1 MMKHLT
7 NLAIAAGVFIFTK
20 LYADAISFNSIE
32 LSGVNLVGHLLVLIF
47 VIQWIAYI
55 PAFMFKTEKFY
66 DLTGS
71 LTYIAAISFAL
82 YSTNT
87 SQSLD
92 LGSLII
98 GAAII
103 FWAVRLGSFLF
114 MRVHKDKK
122 DGRFDTIKTSF
133 SQFFMTWTLQGM
145 WVFICSSAALVAIAN
160 PTGVPINIV
169 FIIGLALFILGF
181 VVEIIADNQKSA
193 FRSIPENKDVFINE
207 GLWAR
212 SRHPNYFGEI
222 TLWTGITVMGI
233 STFEGMNYLA
243 LFSPIFSYL
252 LLNYV
257 SGVRMLEYRG
267 HKKWGHLDAYAS
279 LQKKYPKTHPKN
291 LLRFTKMF
299 LNKTHKSLHF
309 FRYLITLNNAN

>member
-1 MMKHLT
+1 MKHLT

-55 PAFMFKTEKFY
+55 PAFIFKTEKFY

-103 FWAVRLGSFLF
+103 VWALRLGSFLF
-114 MRVHKDKK
+114 ARVHKDKK

-181 VVEIIADNQKSA
+181 VIEIIADNQKSA

-267 HKKWGHLDAYAS
+267 QKKWGHLDAYKTYKES
-279 LQKKYPKTHPKN
+279 TPKLIPKI
-291 LLRFTKMF
+291 F
-299 LNKTHKSLHF
+299 
-309 FRYLITLNNAN
+309 

>member
-55 PAFMFKTEKFY
+55 PAFIFKTEKFY

-71 LTYIAAISFAL
+71 LTYITAISFAL

-87 SQSLD
+87 PQNLD

-98 GAAII
+98 GIAII
-103 FWAVRLGSFLF
+103 LWAIRLGSFLF
-114 MRVHKDKK
+114 MRIHKDKK
-122 DGRFDTIKTSF
+122 DGRFDSIKTSF

-267 HKKWGHLDAYAS
+267 QKKWGHLDAYKTYKES
-279 LQKKYPKTHPKN
+279 TPKFIPKI
-291 LLRFTKMF
+291 F
-299 LNKTHKSLHF
+299 
-309 FRYLITLNNAN
+309 

>member
-55 PAFMFKTEKFY
+55 PAFIFKTEKFY

-87 SQSLD
+87 TQSLD

-103 FWAVRLGSFLF
+103 VWAVRLGSFLF

-122 DGRFDTIKTSF
+122 DGRFDSIKTSF

-160 PTGVPINIV
+160 PAGVPINIV
-169 FIIGLALFILGF
+169 FMIGLALFILGF

-267 HKKWGHLDAYAS
+267 QKKWGHLDAYKTYKES
-279 LQKKYPKTHPKN
+279 TPKFIPKI
-291 LLRFTKMF
+291 F
-299 LNKTHKSLHF
+299 
-309 FRYLITLNNAN
+309 

>member
-7 NLAIAAGVFIFTK
+7 NLTIAAGVFIFTK

-32 LSGVNLVGHLLVLIF
+32 LSGVNLVGQLLVMIF
-47 VIQWIAYI
+47 VIQWLAYI
-55 PAFMFKTEKFY
+55 PAFIFKTEKFY

-71 LTYIAAISFAL
+71 CTYIAAILYAL
-82 YSTNT
+82 YSTNG
-87 SQSLD
+87 SQNFD
-92 LGSLII
+92 LGSFII
-98 GAAII
+98 GTAII
-103 FWAVRLGSFLF
+103 LWAIRLGSFLF
-114 MRVHKDKK
+114 MRIHKDKK
-122 DGRFDTIKTSF
+122 DGRFDSIKSSF

-160 PTGVPINIV
+160 PTGVVINSV
-169 FIIGLALFILGF
+169 FIVGLGLFLLGF
-181 VVEIIADNQKSA
+181 VVEVIADNQKSV
-193 FRSIPENKDVFINE
+193 FRSIPENKDSFINE

-233 STFEGMNYLA
+233 STFDGMNYLA

-267 HKKWGHLDAYAS
+267 HKKWGHLDTY
-279 LQKKYPKTHPKN
+279 KKYKEETPKLIPKI
-291 LLRFTKMF
+291 F
-299 LNKTHKSLHF
+299 
-309 FRYLITLNNAN
+309 

>member
-1 MMKHLT
+1 MKHLT

-55 PAFMFKTEKFY
+55 PAFIFKTEKFY

-71 LTYIAAISFAL
+71 LTYITAISFAL

-87 SQSLD
+87 PQNLD

-98 GAAII
+98 GIAII
-103 FWAVRLGSFLF
+103 LWAIRLGSFLF
-114 MRVHKDKK
+114 MRIHKDKK
-122 DGRFDTIKTSF
+122 DGRFDSIKTSF

-145 WVFICSSAALVAIAN
+145 WVFVCSSAALVAIAN
-160 PTGVPINIV
+160 PEVVPINSV
-169 FIIGLALFILGF
+169 FMIGLALFILGF

-267 HKKWGHLDAYAS
+267 HKKWGHLDAYKVYKES
-279 LQKKYPKTHPKN
+279 TPKLIPKI
-291 LLRFTKMF
+291 F
-299 LNKTHKSLHF
+299 
-309 FRYLITLNNAN
+309 

>member
-32 LSGVNLVGHLLVLIF
+32 MSGVNLVGHLLVMIF

-55 PAFMFKTEKFY
+55 PAFIFKTEKFY

-71 LTYIAAISFAL
+71 LTYITAISFAL

-87 SQSLD
+87 SQNLD

-103 FWAVRLGSFLF
+103 IWAARLGSFLF
-114 MRVHKDKK
+114 MRIHKDKK
-122 DGRFDTIKTSF
+122 DGRFDSIKTSF

-145 WVFICSSAALVAIAN
+145 WVFICSSAALVAIAS
-160 PTGVPINIV
+160 PTGVVINII
-169 FIIGLALFILGF
+169 FFLGLALFVLGF
-181 VVEIIADNQKSA
+181 AVEVIADNQKTK
-193 FRSIPENKDVFINE
+193 FRSIPENKDQFINE

-243 LFSPIFSYL
+243 IFSPIFSYL
-252 LLNYV
+252 LLVYV
-257 SGVRMLEYRG
+257 SGVRMLEFRG
-267 HKKWGHLDAYAS
+267 QRKWGHLDEYNAY
-279 LQKKYPKTHPKN
+279 KKNTPKLIPKI
-291 LLRFTKMF
+291 F
-299 LNKTHKSLHF
+299 S
-309 FRYLITLNNAN
+309 

>member
-55 PAFMFKTEKFY
+55 PAFIFKTEKFY

-92 LGSLII
+92 PGSLII

-103 FWAVRLGSFLF
+103 VWAVRLGSFLF

-160 PTGVPINIV
+160 PTGVPINIL

-181 VVEIIADNQKSA
+181 VIEIIADNQKSA

-222 TLWTGITVMGI
+222 TLWSGITVMGI

-267 HKKWGHLDAYAS
+267 HKKWGHLDAYKVYKES
-279 LQKKYPKTHPKN
+279 TPKLIPKI
-291 LLRFTKMF
+291 F
-299 LNKTHKSLHF
+299 
-309 FRYLITLNNAN
+309 

>member
-1 MMKHLT
+1 MKHLT
-7 NLAIAAGVFIFTK
+7 NLTIAAGVFIFTK

-32 LSGVNLVGHLLVLIF
+32 LSGVNLVGQLLVMIF
-47 VIQWIAYI
+47 VIQWLAYI
-55 PAFMFKTEKFY
+55 PAFIFKTEKFY

-71 LTYIAAISFAL
+71 FTYITAILYAL
-82 YSTNT
+82 YSTNS
-87 SQSLD
+87 SQNLD

-98 GAAII
+98 GTAII
-103 FWAVRLGSFLF
+103 LWAIRLGSFLF
-114 MRVHKDKK
+114 MRIHKDKK
-122 DGRFDTIKTSF
+122 DGRFDSIKTSF

-160 PTGVPINIV
+160 PMGVVVNSV
-169 FIIGLALFILGF
+169 FVIGLGLFLLGF
-181 VVEIIADNQKSA
+181 VVEFIADNQKSA
-193 FRSIPENKDVFINE
+193 FRSIPENKDSFINE

-233 STFEGMNYLA
+233 STFDGMNYLA

-267 HKKWGHLDAYAS
+267 HKKWGHLDDY
-279 LQKKYPKTHPKN
+279 KKYKEETPKLIPKI
-291 LLRFTKMF
+291 F
-299 LNKTHKSLHF
+299 
-309 FRYLITLNNAN
+309 

>member
-55 PAFMFKTEKFY
+55 PAFIFKTEKFY

-92 LGSLII
+92 PGSLII

-103 FWAVRLGSFLF
+103 VWAVRLGSFLF

-181 VVEIIADNQKSA
+181 VIEIIADNQKSA

-267 HKKWGHLDAYAS
+267 HKKWGHLDAYKVYKES
-279 LQKKYPKTHPKN
+279 TPKLIPKI
-291 LLRFTKMF
+291 F
-299 LNKTHKSLHF
+299 
-309 FRYLITLNNAN
+309 

>member
-1 MMKHLT
+1 MGGVMKHLT
-7 NLAIAAGVFIFTK
+7 NLIIAAGVFIFTK
-20 LYADAISFNSIE
+20 LYADVISFNSIE
-32 LSGVNLVGHLLVLIF
+32 LSGVNLVGHLLVMIF

-55 PAFMFKTEKFY
+55 PAFIFKTEKFY

-71 LTYIAAISFAL
+71 ITYISAIAFAL
-82 YSTNT
+82 YSTND
-87 SQSLD
+87 SQSFD
-92 LGSLII
+92 LGGLMI
-98 GAAII
+98 GVAII
-103 FWAVRLGSFLF
+103 IWAVRLGSFLF
-114 MRVHKDKK
+114 KRVHKDKK
-122 DGRFDTIKTSF
+122 DGRFDSIKTSF

-160 PTGVPINIV
+160 PTGVVVNSV
-169 FIIGLALFILGF
+169 FIIGLLLFLLGF
-181 VVEIIADNQKSA
+181 VVEVISDNQKSA
-193 FRSIPENKDVFINE
+193 FRSIPENKDAFINQ

-222 TLWTGITVMGI
+222 TLWTGITVMSI

-267 HKKWGHLDAYAS
+267 QKKWGHLEAY
-279 LQKKYPKTHPKN
+279 KTYRENTPKLIPRLSSKN
-291 LLRFTKMF
+291 
-299 LNKTHKSLHF
+299 
-309 FRYLITLNNAN
+309 

>member
-1 MMKHLT
+1 MKHLT

-55 PAFMFKTEKFY
+55 PAFIFKTEKFY

-92 LGSLII
+92 PGSLII

-103 FWAVRLGSFLF
+103 VWAVRLGSFLF

-181 VVEIIADNQKSA
+181 VIEIIADNQKSA

-267 HKKWGHLDAYAS
+267 HKKWGHLDAYKVYKES
-279 LQKKYPKTHPKN
+279 TPKLIPKI
-291 LLRFTKMF
+291 F
-299 LNKTHKSLHF
+299 
-309 FRYLITLNNAN
+309 

>member
-1 MMKHLT
+1 MKHLT

-55 PAFMFKTEKFY
+55 PAFIFKTEKFY

-82 YSTNT
+82 YSINT

-103 FWAVRLGSFLF
+103 VWAVRLGSFLF

-267 HKKWGHLDAYAS
+267 QKKWGHLDAY
-279 LQKKYPKTHPKN
+279 KTTRN
-291 LLRFTKMF
+291 LL
-299 LNKTHKSLHF
+299 LNSSPKF
-309 FRYLITLNNAN
+309 FKIN

>member
-1 MMKHLT
+1 MGGMMKHLT

-55 PAFMFKTEKFY
+55 PAFIFKTEKFY

-92 LGSLII
+92 PGSLII

-103 FWAVRLGSFLF
+103 VWAVRLGSFLF

-160 PTGVPINIV
+160 PTGVPINIL

-181 VVEIIADNQKSA
+181 VIEIIADNQKSA

-267 HKKWGHLDAYAS
+267 HKKWGHLDAYKVYKES
-279 LQKKYPKTHPKN
+279 TPKLIPKI
-291 LLRFTKMF
+291 F
-299 LNKTHKSLHF
+299 
-309 FRYLITLNNAN
+309 

>member
-1 MMKHLT
+1 MGGMMKHLT

-55 PAFMFKTEKFY
+55 PAFIFKTEKFY

-87 SQSLD
+87 SKSLD

-103 FWAVRLGSFLF
+103 VWAVRLGSFLF

-160 PTGVPINIV
+160 PTGVPINIL

-181 VVEIIADNQKSA
+181 VIEIIADNQKSA

-267 HKKWGHLDAYAS
+267 HKKWGHLDAYKVYKES
-279 LQKKYPKTHPKN
+279 TPKLIPKI
-291 LLRFTKMF
+291 F
-299 LNKTHKSLHF
+299 
-309 FRYLITLNNAN
+309 

>member
-1 MMKHLT
+1 MKHLT
-7 NLAIAAGVFIFTK
+7 NLTIAAGVFLFTK
-20 LYADAISFNSIE
+20 LYAVAISFNSIE
-32 LSGVNLVGHLLVLIF
+32 LSGVNLVGHLLVMIF

-55 PAFMFKTEKFY
+55 PAFIFKTEKFY

-71 LTYIAAISFAL
+71 ITYISAIAFAL
-82 YSTNT
+82 YSTND

-103 FWAVRLGSFLF
+103 IWAVRLGSFLF
-114 MRVHKDKK
+114 IRVHKDKK
-122 DGRFDTIKTSF
+122 DGRFDSIKTSF

-145 WVFICSSAALVAIAN
+145 WVFICSSAALIAIAN
-160 PTGVPINIV
+160 PTGVVINSV
-169 FIIGLALFILGF
+169 FILGLVLFVLGF
-181 VVEIIADNQKSA
+181 VVEVIADNQKSA
-193 FRSIPENKDVFINE
+193 FRSIPENKDKFINE
-207 GLWAR
+207 GLWSR

-243 LFSPIFSYL
+243 LFSPIFTYL

-257 SGVRMLEYRG
+257 SGVRMLELRG
-267 HKKWGHLDAYAS
+267 QKKWGHIETY
-279 LQKKYPKTHPKN
+279 QIYKQNTPK
-291 LLRFTKMF
+291 
-299 LNKTHKSLHF
+299 
-309 FRYLITLNNAN
+309 LIPRLK

>member
-1 MMKHLT
+1 MKHLI

-20 LYADAISFNSIE
+20 LYSDAISFNSIE
-32 LSGVNLVGHLLVLIF
+32 MSGVNLVGHLLVMVF

-55 PAFMFKTEKFY
+55 PAFIFKTEKFY

-71 LTYIAAISFAL
+71 LTYITAISFAL

-87 SQSLD
+87 SQNLD

-103 FWAVRLGSFLF
+103 IWAVRLGSFLF
-114 MRVHKDKK
+114 MRIHKDKK
-122 DGRFDTIKTSF
+122 DGRFDSIKTSF

-160 PTGVPINIV
+160 PTGVVINIV
-169 FIIGLALFILGF
+169 FFIGLALFLLGF
-181 VVEIIADNQKSA
+181 AVEVIADNQKTK
-193 FRSIPENKDVFINE
+193 FRSIPENKDQFINE

-243 LFSPIFSYL
+243 IFSPIFSYL
-252 LLNYV
+252 LLVYV
-257 SGVRMLEYRG
+257 SGVRMLEFRG
-267 HKKWGHLDAYAS
+267 QRKWGHLDEYNAY
-279 LQKKYPKTHPKN
+279 KKNTPKLIPKI
-291 LLRFTKMF
+291 F
-299 LNKTHKSLHF
+299 S
-309 FRYLITLNNAN
+309 

>member
-7 NLAIAAGVFIFTK
+7 NLTIAAGVFIFTK

-32 LSGVNLVGHLLVLIF
+32 LSGVNLVGHLLVMIF

-55 PAFMFKTEKFY
+55 PAFIFKTEKFY

-71 LTYIAAISFAL
+71 LTYISATLFAL

-87 SQSLD
+87 FQSFD
-92 LGSLII
+92 FGGLII

-103 FWAVRLGSFLF
+103 IWAIRLGSFLF
-114 MRVHKDKK
+114 NRIHKDKK
-122 DGRFDTIKTSF
+122 DGRFDSIKTSF

-145 WVFICSSAALVAIAN
+145 WVFICSSAAFIAIAN
-160 PTGVPINIV
+160 PTGVIINSV
-169 FIIGLALFILGF
+169 FFIGLVIFVFGF
-181 VVEIIADNQKSA
+181 AVEVIADNQKTA
-193 FRSIPENKDVFINE
+193 FRSIPENKDQFINE

-222 TLWTGITVMGI
+222 TLWSGITVMGL

-243 LFSPIFSYL
+243 IFSPIFSYL
-252 LLNYV
+252 LLVYV

-267 HKKWGHLDAYAS
+267 HKKWGHLDSY
-279 LQKKYPKTHPKN
+279 KDYKNNTPKLIPK
-291 LLRFTKMF
+291 
-299 LNKTHKSLHF
+299 F
-309 FRYLITLNNAN
+309 FS

>member
-1 MMKHLT
+1 MKHLT

-55 PAFMFKTEKFY
+55 PAFIFKTEKFY

-87 SQSLD
+87 TQSLD

-103 FWAVRLGSFLF
+103 VWAVRLGSFLF

-122 DGRFDTIKTSF
+122 DGRFDSIKTSF

-267 HKKWGHLDAYAS
+267 QKKWGHLDAYKTY
-279 LQKKYPKTHPKN
+279 KKSTPKFIPKI
-291 LLRFTKMF
+291 F
-299 LNKTHKSLHF
+299 
-309 FRYLITLNNAN
+309 

>member
-1 MMKHLT
+1 MKHLT

-32 LSGVNLVGHLLVLIF
+32 LSGVNLVGHLLVMIF
-47 VIQWIAYI
+47 VIQWIAYL
-55 PAFMFKTEKFY
+55 PAFIFKTEKFY

-71 LTYIAAISFAL
+71 LTYISAILFAL
-82 YSTNT
+82 YSTNS

-103 FWAVRLGSFLF
+103 MWAVRLGSFLF
-114 MRVHKDKK
+114 MRIQKDKK
-122 DGRFDTIKTSF
+122 DGRFDSIKTSF

-160 PTGVPINIV
+160 PTGVVINSV
-169 FIIGLALFILGF
+169 FILGLALFILGF
-181 VVEIIADNQKSA
+181 VVEVIADNQKTA
-193 FRSIPENKDVFINE
+193 FRSIPDNKDQFINE

-243 LFSPIFSYL
+243 IFSPIFSYL
-252 LLNYV
+252 LLVYV

-267 HKKWGHLDAYAS
+267 HKKWGHLDAYKS
-279 LQKKYPKTHPKN
+279 YKENTPKLIPKI
-291 LLRFTKMF
+291 FT
-299 LNKTHKSLHF
+299 
-309 FRYLITLNNAN
+309 

>member
-1 MMKHLT
+1 MKHLT
-7 NLAIAAGVFIFTK
+7 NLTIAAGVFIFTK
-20 LYADAISFNSIE
+20 FYADIISFNSIE
-32 LSGVNLVGHLLVLIF
+32 LSGVNLVAHLLIMIF
-47 VIQWIAYI
+47 VIQWLAYI
-55 PAFMFKTEKFY
+55 PAFLFKTEKFY

-71 LTYIAAISFAL
+71 LTYIAAISFAF

-87 SQSLD
+87 PQNLD

-98 GAAII
+98 GIAII
-103 FWAVRLGSFLF
+103 LWAIRLGSFLF
-114 MRVHKDKK
+114 MRIHKDKK
-122 DGRFDTIKTSF
+122 DGRFDSIKTSF

-160 PTGVPINIV
+160 PTGVPINSI

-181 VVEIIADNQKSA
+181 VVEVIADNQKSA
-193 FRSIPENKDVFINE
+193 FRSIPENKDVFITE

-267 HKKWGHLDAYAS
+267 HKKWGHLDAY
-279 LQKKYPKTHPKN
+279 QDYKKSTPK
-291 LLRFTKMF
+291 
-299 LNKTHKSLHF
+299 
-309 FRYLITLNNAN
+309 LIPRIF